1 MKNDKQNF
9 KVEFKRRIYRFILR
23 LIKIA
28 GNLEDK
34 KIIDRIL
41 IDQIVRSVT
50 SIGANYVEAQA
61 ASSKKDF
68 INFVHH
74 SLKSANETK
83 FWLTILRDTEKLPKE
98 NMNELL
104 SELNEI
110 SNILGAS
117 LLTLKGKR

>member
-61 ASSKKDF
+61 ASSRKDF
-68 INFVHH
+68 INHMRIAR
-74 SLKSANETK
+74 KSPH
-83 FWLTILRDTEKLPKE
+83 IL
-98 NMNELL
+98 
-104 SELNEI
+104 
-110 SNILGAS
+110 
-117 LLTLKGKR
+117 